1 MHKMMTT
8 QTPGARGP
16 RVRFG
21 TGLKK
26 CGSPKPGAAALYRI
40 SSVRAAAPPPVF
52 LKETRLTIWG
62 PGEPRRRFCI
72 LLSLRAETRTKG
84 CGRAFDVLFRR
95 TAFFMRGHT
104 ATKVWPEGH
113 LLSSHEE
120 RRQRRAKGVPPL
132 GIPKQLAGFLF
143 RKAGGRADARTRRYT
158 KKGCGP
164 GLGWL

>member
-52 LKETRLTIWG
+52 LKENRLTIWG
-62 PGEPRRRFCI
+62 PGEPRGRFCPLLPPGTNSNTPCKNGSGLPTTSFLGVEKTGSNAVEIIRSLPRPSQMLPHLPEANRVGTGKEAPRVTPLDPPGI
-72 LLSLRAETRTKG
+72 LIFRAILG
-84 CGRAFDVLFRR
+84 HHNGR
-95 TAFFMRGHT
+95 
-104 ATKVWPEGH
+104 P
-113 LLSSHEE
+113 
-120 RRQRRAKGVPPL
+120 QCPPV
-132 GIPKQLAGFLF
+132 
-143 RKAGGRADARTRRYT
+143 
-158 KKGCGP
+158 
-164 GLGWL
+164 